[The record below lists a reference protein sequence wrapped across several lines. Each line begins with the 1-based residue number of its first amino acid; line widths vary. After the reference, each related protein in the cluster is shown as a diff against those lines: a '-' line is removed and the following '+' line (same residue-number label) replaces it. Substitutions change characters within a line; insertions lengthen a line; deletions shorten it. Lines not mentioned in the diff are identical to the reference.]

1 MGGII
6 IITTDRYCIKNN
18 RLYDNRSMSYI
29 PFDLYW
35 IVDLLNLKEG
45 MINELQEELHST
57 NANR

>member
-1 MGGII
+1 M
-6 IITTDRYCIKNN
+6 TTDRYCIKNN